1 MNSIWMTGRMK
12 RQYDGRCH
20 ITEQQIARIRE
31 LRAAGMSLPKIADIV
46 GVSVYSAWFYTLE
59 DTSKYK
65 YVHKKP
71 QFNNSLQTYY
81 KRKALWEAGIP
92 FIEKEVEE

>member
-1 MNSIWMTGRMK
+1 MNSIWMQGRMK
-12 RQYDGRCH
+12 REYDDRCH
-20 ITEQQIARIRE
+20 ITKQQIERIRE

-46 GVSVYSAWFYTLE
+46 GVSKYSAWFYTLE

-71 QFNNSLQTYY
+71 QFNRSSQTYY

-92 FIEKEVEE
+92 FIEEVTE

>member
-1 MNSIWMTGRMK
+1 MNSKCMQGRMK
-12 RQYDGRCH
+12 REYDGRCH

-31 LRAAGMSLPKIADIV
+31 LRAAGMSLPKIAGIV

-71 QFNNSLQTYY
+71 QFSRSLQTYY
-81 KRKALWEAGIP
+81 KRKALWEAGIA
-92 FIEKEVEE
+92 FTIQEEDE